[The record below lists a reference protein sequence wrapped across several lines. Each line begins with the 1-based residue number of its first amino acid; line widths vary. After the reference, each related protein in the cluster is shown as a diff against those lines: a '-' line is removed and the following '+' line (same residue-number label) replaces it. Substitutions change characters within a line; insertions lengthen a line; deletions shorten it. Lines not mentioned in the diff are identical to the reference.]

1 MDTAQ
6 KTEEEKTEEEKKGAL
21 LRGEDRE
28 ARRLAASLMGQA
40 RTPRKAASSA
50 ENGRLYGG
58 KKIKPLAEIA
68 CACGAGDV
76 TINADGKPLHPT
88 TCPRGRV
95 IRYRLTKGLPL
106 T

>member
-1 MDTAQ
+1 MN
-6 KTEEEKTEEEKKGAL
+6 TEDKAGAA
-21 LRGEDRE
+21 LRGEDAD
-28 ARRLAASLMGQA
+28 ARRQAAALMGSA

-58 KKIKPLAEIA
+58 KKVKPLAEIA
-68 CACGAGDV
+68 CTCGGGDV
-76 TINADGKPLHPT
+76 TLTEGGTPAHPT

-95 IRYRLTKGLPL
+95 IRYRLQKGLPL

>member
-1 MDTAQ
+1 M
-6 KTEEEKTEEEKKGAL
+6 ETEEEKKGAL
-21 LRGEDRE
+21 LRGEDAD
-28 ARRLAASLMGQA
+28 ARRAAASVMGQA
-40 RTPRKAASSA
+40 RTPRKQASSA

-68 CACGAGDV
+68 CVCGAGDV
-76 TINADGKPLHPT
+76 TVNADGKPLHPT

>member
-1 MDTAQ
+1 MSTEGKTAG
-6 KTEEEKTEEEKKGAL
+6 EKVGAL
-21 LRGEDRE
+21 IRGDDAD
-28 ARRLAASLMGQA
+28 ARRTAASLMGKA

-58 KKIKPLAEIA
+58 KKIKPLVEIA
-68 CACGAGDV
+68 CTCGAGAV
-76 TINADGKPLHPT
+76 TVDEAGKPLHPT

-95 IRYRLTKGLPL
+95 IRYRLAKGLPL

>member
-1 MDTAQ
+1 MDT
-6 KTEEEKTEEEKKGAL
+6 EKKDKEGAVGAH
-21 LRGEDRE
+21 LRGGEGD
-28 ARRLAASLMGQA
+28 ARRQAASLMGSA

-50 ENGRLYGG
+50 ENGRLFGG

-68 CACGAGDV
+68 CVCGAGEV
-76 TINADGKPLHPT
+76 TLNAEEKPLHPT

-95 IRYRLTKGLPL
+95 IRYRLAKGLPL